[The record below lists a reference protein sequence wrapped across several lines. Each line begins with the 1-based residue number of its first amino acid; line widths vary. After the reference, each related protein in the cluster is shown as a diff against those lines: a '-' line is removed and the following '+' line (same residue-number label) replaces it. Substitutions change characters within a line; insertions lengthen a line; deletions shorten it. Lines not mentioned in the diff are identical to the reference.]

1 MMGRRLGE
9 LSDTVRPMRAW
20 CRLWVLTWVCPL
32 GSVSLSCI
40 SDWLLLYVISTPLF
54 LNIYNSLPLQFTSF
68 AFHDSTVDSGCTFWR
83 KKKKSM
89 TWNFGLLQK
98 EKLEGKR
105 MGIYC
110 SEWSVTVKFS
120 DIHWSAE
127 HWKCNT
133 GASTKAMSFSFD
145 LDQIKMNWKSP
156 TKWFFFCIQL

>member
-1 MMGRRLGE
+1 M
-9 LSDTVRPMRAW
+9 
-20 CRLWVLTWVCPL
+20 
-32 GSVSLSCI
+32 
-40 SDWLLLYVISTPLF
+40 LLAHLYFWISTIHF
-54 LNIYNSLPLQFTSF
+54 LSNSLPLLSMT
-68 AFHDSTVDSGCTFWR
+68 STVDSGCTFWR
-83 KKKKSM
+83 KKKKKKSM
-89 TWNFGLLQK
+89 TWNFGILQK

-127 HWKCNT
+127 HWKCNI

-156 TKWFFFCIQL
+156 TKWFFSAFNSKSSSWNHYRQLQLHISRNQKSESTFFYC